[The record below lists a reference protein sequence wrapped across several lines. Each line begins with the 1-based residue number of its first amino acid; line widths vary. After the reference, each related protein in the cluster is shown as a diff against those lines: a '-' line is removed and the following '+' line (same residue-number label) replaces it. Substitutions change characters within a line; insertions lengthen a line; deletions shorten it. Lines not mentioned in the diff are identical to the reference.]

1 MGILAALVIILMV
14 LSYILDDKLR
24 VFYFVLSVLVLFYL
38 ADLRIDS
45 LRLSSKKDIKFFFT
59 LSLILTSIL
68 SVKFADLFAVLQLLS
83 VVQAYVL
90 RLLFVRQRRDDLF
103 RLRYKISQQTTKL
116 KATTSHL
123 TYSKAKIIQS
133 LFFDL
138 FVLEETNRVTYN
150 VILDI
155 HESADCFLID
165 VETYLQHPVAFLQK
179 DPRIERKFA
188 AKLEFLNQYLQYH
201 LEQSY
206 QQHFH
211 PVQQPTSQW

>member
-150 VILDI
+150 VVLDI

>member
-1 MGILAALVIILMV
+1 MGILTALVIILMV

-150 VILDI
+150 VVLDI

>member
-1 MGILAALVIILMV
+1 MGILAALVVILMV
-14 LSYILDDKLR
+14 FSYILDDKLR

-45 LRLSSKKDIKFFFT
+45 LRLSSKKDIKIFFT

-68 SVKFADLFAVLQLLS
+68 SVKFADLFAVFQLLS
-83 VVQAYVL
+83 VVQAYIL
-90 RLLFVRQRRDDLF
+90 RLLFIRQRREDLF
-103 RLRYKISQQTTKL
+103 RLRYKISRQTTKL
-116 KATTSHL
+116 KATTSHV

-138 FVLEETNRVTYN
+138 FVLEETNRVTCD
-150 VILDI
+150 VVLDI
-155 HESADCFLID
+155 HKSADCFLVD
-165 VETYLQHPVAFLQK
+165 VENYLQHPAAFIQK
-179 DPRIERKFA
+179 DPYIERKFA
-188 AKLEFLNQYLQYH
+188 AKLECLNQYLQYH